1 MAMDDRA
8 PLLPERARDVETASG
23 SGRPGRREAAGTR
36 ARDVAIAIGDACE
49 RAKARANAILGAC
62 EREEVCE
69 GRTRRVRTAAAAT
82 LGAMMICAARATT
95 TGASARGVASLGEGG
110 GDWTSELVRDNA
122 LDVRTLDFGDFQTDV
137 AREVDPD
144 RTGGLA
150 KRWALDYAEV
160 TQPEVAY
167 DPHFSPPSTI
177 HHHATIHH
185 SRHHHASA
193 AIGASQAA
201 VPAAVPIALARFETP
216 VARPAAPKN
225 ADFVG
230 DFVGDIV
237 NLIKT
242 GSGEKQYENA
252 PDLGKPSKLSDDI
265 SLADLMVDADDAEK
279 HKAGKSWVREEPKA
293 KTVEHKSNDKASS
306 AEGKETHVK
315 HADNP
320 TKKSTMKSTVKH
332 SEADDSRLKS
342 SHASSKKSN
351 KLDSMVFNELSF
363 NRKKKPTSLKER
375 VQSHLDRLMSRTRGR
390 SSRDERSSRG
400 SGKLKQYPHHIY
412 DVDENDANDVN
423 VFYKQKDLLDLGEYD
438 QDTIDDFKY
447 GRGLTPRGGSGHLD
461 GLTVDTNIDIS
472 NYPATDGSNAYPSRS
487 ARTGKHEE
495 ENVDM
500 DDLMSSL
507 QVTSK
512 DVSKHVERRKRDRA
526 AENKKKPS
534 SKASRLSD
542 DDWSDEPLSTS
553 KESPHKSKKAS
564 ALSDDDW
571 SDEPKTTRKTAV
583 RPSSSASTRK
593 KATTKS
599 KSLDWSDAPEPTAKA
614 STHTQSRSSDRSGAK
629 VGKMS
634 EAAAAKYLSKVKGHN
649 EKTHEKLRRSI
660 PRLGVEEED
669 VNDAYDAIDEDSE
682 EDGHNIRHENVAKV
696 VEAAEM
702 QNEASASG
710 FSREAALGRKQ
721 SERRGLQPATTEELQ
736 QGGAWRKVF
745 NKVFHGSRASYEKA
759 REQIFSLDEQ

>member
-23 SGRPGRREAAGTR
+23 SGRRGRRDGAGTR
-36 ARDVAIAIGDACE
+36 ARDVARAVGDAYE
-49 RAKARANAILGAC
+49 RAKRRADAIVGAC

-69 GRTRRVRTAAAAT
+69 GRTRRVRTMAAVT
-82 LGAMMICAARATT
+82 LGAMVICAAGATT
-95 TGASARGVASLGEGG
+95 TSASPRGVARLGSAG
-110 GDWTSELVRDNA
+110 GDWTSELIRNNA
-122 LDVRTLDFGDFQTDV
+122 LDVRKLDFGSFQSDV
-137 AREVDPD
+137 VREVHPD

-150 KRWALDYAEV
+150 KRWAQEYDQV
-160 TQPEVAY
+160 TQPEIAY
-167 DPHFSPPSTI
+167 DPHFGQHRVSLI
-177 HHHATIHH
+177 NN
-185 SRHHHASA
+185 RASA

-201 VPAAVPIALARFETP
+201 VPSPVP
-216 VARPAAPKN
+216 VAPARLQTPAALPAATVVAPKN

-230 DFVGDIV
+230 DFVGDMV
-237 NLIKT
+237 NLVKQ
-242 GSGEKQYENA
+242 GSIEKQYENA
-252 PDLGKPSKLSDDI
+252 PDLGKTIKPSDDI
-265 SLADLMVDADDAEK
+265 SLADLMVDADHAEK
-279 HKAGKSWVREEPKA
+279 HKTGKSWVRDEPKA
-293 KTVEHKSNDKASS
+293 KTVEHNSHDKESS
-306 AEGKETHVK
+306 SKGKETHVK
-315 HADNP
+315 HVEKP
-320 TKKSTMKSTVKH
+320 TKKSTMKSTVKR

-363 NRKKKPTSLKER
+363 NRKKKPSSLKER
-375 VQSHLDRLMSRTRGR
+375 VQSHLDRLMTRARG
-390 SSRDERSSRG
+390 SGSRDERSSRG
-400 SGKLKQYPHHIY
+400 SGKLKQYPHHIH

-447 GRGLTPRGGSGHLD
+447 GRGLTPRGGSGRLD

-472 NYPATDGSNAYPSRS
+472 NYPATDGTHAYPSRS
-487 ARTGKHEE
+487 AKTGKHEE

-512 DVSKHVERRKRDRA
+512 DASKHVEHRKRDRA
-526 AENKKKPS
+526 TENKKKPS
-534 SKASRLSD
+534 AKASRLSD
-542 DDWSDEPLSTS
+542 DDWSDAPPSTS
-553 KESPHKSKKAS
+553 KQSPHKSKKAS

-571 SDEPKTTRKTAV
+571 SDEPEKSKKTAAH
-583 RPSSSASTRK
+583 SSSSVSTNK
-593 KATTKS
+593 KASTKS
-599 KSLDWSDAPEPTAKA
+599 KSLDWNDAPEPTVKA
-614 STHTQSRSSDRSGAK
+614 STHTESRSSDISGAK

-660 PRLGVEEED
+660 PKLGVEEE

-702 QNEASASG
+702 QNEASGSG
-710 FSREAALGRKQ
+710 IPREAALGRKQ
-721 SERRGLQPATTEELQ
+721 SERRGLQPATNEELQ

-745 NKVFHGSRASYEKA
+745 NKVFHGNHGNRGYEKA
-759 REQIFSLDEQ
+759 REQIFSSDEQ